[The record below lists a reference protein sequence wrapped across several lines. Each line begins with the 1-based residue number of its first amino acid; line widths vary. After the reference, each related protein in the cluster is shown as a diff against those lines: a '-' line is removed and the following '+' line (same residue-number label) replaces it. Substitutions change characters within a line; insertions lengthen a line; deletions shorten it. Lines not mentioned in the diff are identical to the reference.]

1 MSVQRPPKM
10 TFLDQL
16 KKLDAMR
23 NEGPWSLA
31 PVHSDIPEDGVYIR
45 GKQTHSW
52 PLGYP
57 VAEQID
63 DEDAEFIVMLANNT
77 QAIIELVDS
86 LNSVLSEQD
95 VREMLLCYV
104 QGARV
109 IESLAKLKGDV

>member
-1 MSVQRPPKM
+1 M

-77 QAIIELVDS
+77 QAIIELVEAVKNLRHHNKFDGTWVEA
-86 LNSVLSEQD
+86 NDWERMQD
-95 VREMLLCYV
+95 
-104 QGARV
+104 A
-109 IESLAKLKGDV
+109 LAKLKGDV